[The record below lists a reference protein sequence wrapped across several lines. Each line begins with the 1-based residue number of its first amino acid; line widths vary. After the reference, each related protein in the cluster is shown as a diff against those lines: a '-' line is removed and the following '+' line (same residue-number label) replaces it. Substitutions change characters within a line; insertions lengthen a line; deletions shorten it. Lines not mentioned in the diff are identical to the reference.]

1 MPLWKAAP
9 PEVYVADA
17 ALYSQENLEALG
29 KTPWISR
36 VPATIA
42 EAQQLMQSLPPEM
55 FTSIGQRQLRS
66 SLAQAIETSPNQRG
80 KPTERPTLRR
90 VLQCFQS
97 VHLVWVWVSGRK
109 WSIKLTDT

>member
-42 EAQQLMQSLPPEM
+42 EAQQLMQSLPPEI
-55 FTSIGQRQLRS
+55 FTVTTLENVSSTKPKKCNFS
-66 SLAQAIETSPNQRG
+66 SLENGSI
-80 KPTERPTLRR
+80 TL
-90 VLQCFQS
+90 
-97 VHLVWVWVSGRK
+97 
-109 WSIKLTDT
+109 KLLFFR